1 MNWLYLSFK
10 FSVEGVPIQQG
21 SLKHIGHG
29 RMIHNKA
36 VELAAW
42 RADIANAAKLAGC
55 TPIPKPIAITMR
67 FRVKRPKTVKRDHPT
82 VAPDLDKYIRGVL
95 DGLTGTAYE
104 DDSQVI
110 DIKATKVYSD
120 APGVDIEVSDLFDC

>member
-1 MNWLYLSFK
+1 M
-10 FSVEGVPIQQG
+10 EGVPIQQG
-21 SLKHIGHG
+21 SMRHVGNG

-42 RADIANAAKLAGC
+42 RANIANAAKLAGC
-55 TPIPKPIAITMR
+55 TPILDPIEITMK
-67 FRVKRPKTVKRDHPT
+67 FRVKRPKSVKRDYPT

-95 DGLTGTAYE
+95 DGLTGIAYN

-110 DIKATKVYSD
+110 DIKAQKVYSE
-120 APGVDIEVSDLFDC
+120 APGVDIEISDSFDCV